1 MPCAGAAARGR
12 AARGRASGEC
22 KKIRKASIARLLANS
37 MVAESSRRSV
47 FALAIRARSRPSLI
61 GARVLCLACG
71 RPSLHDRSGP
81 RLGSRRRLALAAERS
96 HDWSRKWRHSVHW
109 HHRRESRARLPPS
122 LLLGSI
128 ESFQRRAAIWRLIPP
143 AAGDLENCEEEA
155 PQLAR
160 GRMKSSPL
168 PSRRSLSPLR
178 PSAFLL
184 PLRRRFP
191 SLSTSSHQKHRRFP
205 SLSTSSHQKHLPE
218 TPPTGPPFPS
228 PLSLSLSD
236 LFLASSPPL
245 PRPQPLTKKMSGA
258 GPSTAAAVTKTAS
271 GSDRARAVAAKVGG
285 SIRGGAS
292 KGAAHAVKC
301 GSNTC
306 TGFRDFLI
314 KGKEGRRERERERER
329 ERGAYLFLSIF
340 PSPRPRER
348 EAGES
353 GGFSQSRKSLTLFS
367 LSPFLLLP
375 SLPTAP

>member
-1 MPCAGAAARGR
+1 
-12 AARGRASGEC
+12 
-22 KKIRKASIARLLANS
+22 
-37 MVAESSRRSV
+37 MVVESSRRSV

-168 PSRRSLSPLR
+168 PSRHLLSPLR

-191 SLSTSSHQKHRRFP
+191 SLSTFSHQKHRRFP
-205 SLSTSSHQKHLPE
+205 SLSTSSHQKHIPE

-228 PLSLSLSD
+228 PLSLSLRPFPRLLSPSP
-236 LFLASSPPL
+236 SSPTTHQENVRRWTLDGRCRHQDGLGLGPRARGGRQGRRLDQGRRLQGRGARRQVRVEHLHGL
-245 PRPQPLTKKMSGA
+245 PR
-258 GPSTAAAVTKTAS
+258 
-271 GSDRARAVAAKVGG
+271 
-285 SIRGGAS
+285 
-292 KGAAHAVKC
+292 
-301 GSNTC
+301 
-306 TGFRDFLI
+306 
-314 KGKEGRRERERERER
+314 
-329 ERGAYLFLSIF
+329 
-340 PSPRPRER
+340 
-348 EAGES
+348 
-353 GGFSQSRKSLTLFS
+353 
-367 LSPFLLLP
+367 LP
-375 SLPTAP
+375 DQG

>member
-1 MPCAGAAARGR
+1 MARTVP
-12 AARGRASGEC
+12 SLEDETE
-22 KKIRKASIARLLANS
+22 LFVDLANRPTVKRKRTV
-37 MVAESSRRSV
+37 VAKSTRKKTGT
-47 FALAIRARSRPSLI
+47 IC
-61 GARVLCLACG
+61 VLCLACG

-191 SLSTSSHQKHRRFP
+191 SLSTSSHQKH
-205 SLSTSSHQKHLPE
+205 LPE

-228 PLSLSLSD
+228 PLSLSLRPFPRLLSPSP
-236 LFLASSPPL
+236 SSPTTHQENVRRWTLDGRCRHQDGLGLGPRARGGRQGRRLDQGRRLQGRGARRQVRVEHLHGL
-245 PRPQPLTKKMSGA
+245 PR
-258 GPSTAAAVTKTAS
+258 
-271 GSDRARAVAAKVGG
+271 
-285 SIRGGAS
+285 
-292 KGAAHAVKC
+292 
-301 GSNTC
+301 
-306 TGFRDFLI
+306 
-314 KGKEGRRERERERER
+314 
-329 ERGAYLFLSIF
+329 
-340 PSPRPRER
+340 
-348 EAGES
+348 
-353 GGFSQSRKSLTLFS
+353 
-367 LSPFLLLP
+367 LP
-375 SLPTAP
+375 DQG